1 MPNMNGRSKTQ
12 VATVI
17 AVAAALMSGCGVV
30 SSIKNDG
37 VSDPLTPE
45 QSKAQVID
53 AATEL
58 VGVLHLTVSEPAF
71 WHASCNDQ
79 GDAPFRG
86 QMRIGYPL
94 AANSEASDAEIA
106 QMVQTLETKGWSP
119 DSEFHSHGATLKKNG
134 VVAVLGPQ
142 AVGDSTRSLEL
153 FGECR
158 DVTTTKET
166 KGSVEVV
173 TLPTP

>member
-1 MPNMNGRSKTQ
+1 
-12 VATVI
+12 
-17 AVAAALMSGCGVV
+17 V
-30 SSIKNDG
+30 SSMINDG
-37 VSDPLTPE
+37 VSNPITPE

-53 AATEL
+53 AATEI
-58 VGVLHLTVSEPAF
+58 VGTLNLQVIEPAF

-94 AANSEASDAEIA
+94 ASSFDASDAEVA
-106 QMVQTLETKGWSP
+106 QMVKNLQTKGWTTNS
-119 DSEFHSHGATLKKNG
+119 DFHSHGATLKKNG

-142 AVGDSTRSLEL
+142 SAGDSTRSLEL

-158 DVTTTKET
+158 DMTTTKDT
-166 KGSVEVV
+166 KGSTEIVN
-173 TLPTP
+173 LATP